1 MSFLHPARPALSAL
15 ALAAGFGAALAPAAA
30 QSTEVSTD
38 EDKPKGSQKT
48 ELGASDEIIVT
59 GKYTIDN
66 KIDTATGLGLSV
78 QETPQSVSIVTS
90 QRILDQNLI
99 SVADVIQ
106 NAVGVTVAEVDDVRN
121 NFYARGFDITNY
133 QVDGV
138 PLAWTLAGG
147 KGETN
152 IDVSIY
158 DRVEIVRGATGL
170 LTGVGDPSASVNLVR
185 KHADKSELG
194 GYINASYGSWDTW
207 RASADIGGQ
216 ITADGRLRFRLVSRY
231 EEGDSYIDLYH
242 SKKWLVYGT
251 IDADITETTLLRAGV
266 SHQRGTPTAPAWG
279 ALPTFWSDGSPTDW
293 ARSKSTSA
301 EWSYW
306 NTTNQNIYATLRQE
320 IGDKWNL
327 TLNYNRMRNAEQA
340 KLLYLSGTVDV
351 DTGVIGSTYPY
362 KDEGESIQNSFDGQ
376 LKGTVSLFGRDHD
389 VVIGAL
395 HSVQK
400 LYTNSFGALYF
411 PDNPNFVADGGSTVP
426 DPGFSD
432 EAYLAVDQKIV
443 QTGVYGALRANLS
456 DRLKVIGGGR
466 IASWKQTGLSYG
478 IESDYGDKGVFI
490 PYAGVLYDII
500 PGVRAYASF
509 TRIFTPQSA
518 IDANL
523 RQLPPIE
530 GDSYEIGLKNSFFDD
545 ALQTSVALF
554 RIKQNNLAQVD
565 NDAPEITPPGGLP
578 QQPYVASDGA
588 TSKGFEIEVT
598 GSPLQGW
605 NLNFGYSQFK
615 IKDADG
621 ANVNTDQPRKL
632 LKLFTTYTIGDLTFG
647 GGVNYRSKAYSE
659 GTNPVTEGAFRF
671 QQDGYTLVSLM
682 ARYNLSENLQI
693 QGNIE
698 NLFDRKYYSQIGFY
712 SQYRYG
718 EPRNVT
724 LTLRYQY

>member
-1 MSFLHPARPALSAL
+1 MI
-15 ALAAGFGAALAPAAA
+15 GGAFAVYAMPAAA
-30 QSTEVSTD
+30 QTAAEDNGGD
-38 EDKPKGSQKT
+38 EDS
-48 ELGASDEIIVT
+48 IVVT

-78 QETPQSVSIVTS
+78 QETPQSVSIVTA

-121 NFYARGFDITNY
+121 NFFARGFDISNY

-185 KHADKSELG
+185 KHADSTELK
-194 GYINASYGSWDTW
+194 GYVNGSYGSWDTW

-216 ITADGRLRFRLVSRY
+216 VTADGRLRFRVVGRY

-242 SKKWLVYGT
+242 NKKWLVYGT
-251 IDADITETTLLRAGV
+251 IDADVTDTTLLRLGV
-266 SHQRGTPTAPAWG
+266 SHQRGTPSAPAWG
-279 ALPTFWSDGSPTDW
+279 ALPTFFSDGTTTDW
-293 ARSKSTSA
+293 DRSKSTSA
-301 EWSYW
+301 DWSYW
-306 NTTNQNIYATLRQE
+306 NTTNQNLYATVRQE
-320 IGDKWNL
+320 IGDKW
-327 TLNYNRMRNAEQA
+327 TFTFNYNRMRNAEQA
-340 KLLYLSGTVDV
+340 KLLYLSGNVDV
-351 DTGVIGSTYPY
+351 NTGVIDSAFPY

-376 LKGTVSLFGRDHD
+376 LKGSVNLLGRDHD

-395 HSVQK
+395 RSVQN
-400 LYTNSFGALYF
+400 LYTNSFSANSF
-411 PDNPNFVADGGSTVP
+411 PSGPDFVSDGGSTVA
-426 DPGFSD
+426 DPGFTTVPF
-432 EAYLAVDQKIV
+432 LAVDQKIV
-443 QTGVYGALRANLS
+443 QTGVYGALRANVT
-456 DRLKVIGGGR
+456 DQLKIIGGGR
-466 IASWKQTGLSYG
+466 IASWKQTGTNYG
-478 IESDYGDKGVFI
+478 AVVDYGDKGVFI
-490 PYAGVLYDII
+490 PYIGALYDIV
-500 PGVRAYASF
+500 PGLRAYASY

-523 RQLPPIE
+523 NQLPPIE
-530 GDSYEIGLKNSFFDD
+530 GDSYEIGLKNSFFND
-545 ALQTSVALF
+545 ALQTSIALF
-554 RIKQNNLAQVD
+554 RIKQNNLAQIDV
-565 NDAPEITPPGGLP
+565 DAPQITPPGGLP

-588 TSKGFEIEVT
+588 TSKGFEVEIT
-598 GSPLQGW
+598 GEPLEGW

-615 IKDADG
+615 IEDADG
-621 ANVNTDQPRKL
+621 AKVNTDQPRKL

-647 GGVNYRSKAYSE
+647 GGVNYRSKAYST
-659 GTNPVTEGAFRF
+659 GANPVTNAAFRF

-682 ARYNLSENLQI
+682 TRYALTENLQV
-693 QGNIE
+693 QANVE
-698 NLFDRKYYSQIGFY
+698 NLFDKKYYSQIGFY

-718 EPRNVT
+718 APRNFTVSGT
-724 LTLRYQY
+724 YRF

>member
-1 MSFLHPARPALSAL
+1 MKSRIALMI
-15 ALAAGFGAALAPAAA
+15 GGAFAVYAMPAAA
-30 QSTEVSTD
+30 QTAAEDNGGD
-38 EDKPKGSQKT
+38 EDS
-48 ELGASDEIIVT
+48 IVVT

-78 QETPQSVSIVTS
+78 QETPQSVSIVTA

-121 NFYARGFDITNY
+121 NFFARGFDITNY

-185 KHADKSELG
+185 KHADSTELK
-194 GYINASYGSWDTW
+194 GYVNGSYGSWDTW

-216 ITADGRLRFRLVSRY
+216 VTADGRLRFRVVGRY

-242 SKKWLVYGT
+242 NKKWLVYGT
-251 IDADITETTLLRAGV
+251 IDADVTDTTLLRLGV
-266 SHQRGTPTAPAWG
+266 SHQRGTPSAPAWG
-279 ALPTFWSDGSPTDW
+279 ALPTFFSDGTTTDW
-293 ARSKSTSA
+293 DRSKSTSA
-301 EWSYW
+301 DWSYW
-306 NTTNQNIYATLRQE
+306 NTTNQNLYATVRQE
-320 IGDKWNL
+320 IGDKW
-327 TLNYNRMRNAEQA
+327 TFTFNYNRMRNAEQA
-340 KLLYLSGTVDV
+340 KLLYLSGNVDV
-351 DTGVIGSTYPY
+351 NTGVIDSAFPY

-376 LKGTVSLFGRDHD
+376 LKGSVNLLGRDHD

-395 HSVQK
+395 RSVQK
-400 LYTNSFGALYF
+400 LYTNSFSANSF
-411 PDNPNFVADGGSTVP
+411 PSGPDFVSDGGSTVA
-426 DPGFSD
+426 DPGFTTVPF
-432 EAYLAVDQKIV
+432 LAVDQKIV
-443 QTGVYGALRANLS
+443 QTGVYGALRANVT
-456 DRLKVIGGGR
+456 DQLKIIGGGR
-466 IASWKQTGLSYG
+466 IASWKQTGTNYG
-478 IESDYGDKGVFI
+478 AVVDYGDKGVFI
-490 PYAGVLYDII
+490 PYIGALYDIV
-500 PGVRAYASF
+500 PGLRAYASY

-523 RQLPPIE
+523 NQLPPIE
-530 GDSYEIGLKNSFFDD
+530 GDSYEIGLKNSFFND
-545 ALQTSVALF
+545 ALQTSIALF
-554 RIKQNNLAQVD
+554 RIKQNNLAQIDV
-565 NDAPEITPPGGLP
+565 DAPQITPPGGLP

-588 TSKGFEIEVT
+588 TSKGFEVEIT
-598 GSPLQGW
+598 GEPLEGW

-615 IKDADG
+615 IEDADG
-621 ANVNTDQPRKL
+621 AKVNTDQPRKL

-647 GGVNYRSKAYSE
+647 GGVNYRSKAYST
-659 GTNPVTEGAFRF
+659 GANPVTNAAFRF

-682 ARYNLSENLQI
+682 TRYALTENLQV
-693 QGNIE
+693 QANVE
-698 NLFDRKYYSQIGFY
+698 NLFDKKYYSQIGFY

-718 EPRNVT
+718 APRNFTVSGT
-724 LTLRYQY
+724 YRF

>member
-1 MSFLHPARPALSAL
+1 MI
-15 ALAAGFGAALAPAAA
+15 GGAFAVYAMPAAA
-30 QSTEVSTD
+30 QTAAEDNGGD
-38 EDKPKGSQKT
+38 EDS
-48 ELGASDEIIVT
+48 IVVT

-78 QETPQSVSIVTS
+78 QETPQSVSIVTA

-121 NFYARGFDITNY
+121 NFFARGFDITNY

-185 KHADKSELG
+185 KHADSTELK
-194 GYINASYGSWDTW
+194 GYVNGSYGSWDTW

-216 ITADGRLRFRLVSRY
+216 VTADGRLRFRVVGRY

-242 SKKWLVYGT
+242 NKKWLVYGT
-251 IDADITETTLLRAGV
+251 IDADVTDTTLLRLGV
-266 SHQRGTPTAPAWG
+266 SHQRGTPSAPAWG
-279 ALPTFWSDGSPTDW
+279 ALPTFFSDGTTTDW
-293 ARSKSTSA
+293 DRSKSTSA
-301 EWSYW
+301 DWSYW
-306 NTTNQNIYATLRQE
+306 NTTNQNLYATVRQE
-320 IGDKWNL
+320 IGDKW
-327 TLNYNRMRNAEQA
+327 TFTFNYNRMRNAEQA
-340 KLLYLSGTVDV
+340 KLLYLSGNVDV
-351 DTGVIGSTYPY
+351 NTGVIDSAFPY

-376 LKGTVSLFGRDHD
+376 LKGSVNLLGRDHD

-395 HSVQK
+395 RSVQK
-400 LYTNSFGALYF
+400 LYTNSFSANSF
-411 PDNPNFVADGGSTVP
+411 PSGPDFVSDGGSTVA
-426 DPGFSD
+426 DPGFTTVPF
-432 EAYLAVDQKIV
+432 LAVDQKIV
-443 QTGVYGALRANLS
+443 QTGVYGALRANVT
-456 DRLKVIGGGR
+456 DQLKIIGGGR
-466 IASWKQTGLSYG
+466 IASWKQTGTNYG
-478 IESDYGDKGVFI
+478 AVVDYGDKGVFI
-490 PYAGVLYDII
+490 PYIGALYDIV
-500 PGVRAYASF
+500 PGLRAYASY

-523 RQLPPIE
+523 NQLPPIE
-530 GDSYEIGLKNSFFDD
+530 GDSYEIGLKNSFFND
-545 ALQTSVALF
+545 ALQTSIALF
-554 RIKQNNLAQVD
+554 RIKQNNLAQIDV
-565 NDAPEITPPGGLP
+565 DAPQITPPGGLP

-588 TSKGFEIEVT
+588 TSKGFEVEIT
-598 GSPLQGW
+598 GEPLEGW

-615 IKDADG
+615 IEDADG
-621 ANVNTDQPRKL
+621 AKVNTDQPRKL

-647 GGVNYRSKAYSE
+647 GGVNYRSKAYST
-659 GTNPVTEGAFRF
+659 GANPVTNAAFRF

-682 ARYNLSENLQI
+682 TRYALTENLQV
-693 QGNIE
+693 QANVE
-698 NLFDRKYYSQIGFY
+698 NLFDKKYYSQIGFY

-718 EPRNVT
+718 APRNFTVSGT
-724 LTLRYQY
+724 YRF

>member
-1 MSFLHPARPALSAL
+1 MIAGSAL
-15 ALAAGFGAALAPAAA
+15 ATPANA
-30 QSTEVSTD
+30 QSDDVSVAGKQSEPVREKNAD
-38 EDKPKGSQKT
+38 GD
-48 ELGASDEIIVT
+48 DIVVS
-59 GKYTIDN
+59 GKYTIDS
-66 KIDTATGLGLSV
+66 KIDTATGLGLTV
-78 QETPQSVSIVTS
+78 QETPQSVSVITS
-90 QRILDQNLI
+90 QRIIDQNLI

-106 NAVGVTVAEVDDVRN
+106 NAVGVTVSEVDDVRN

-133 QVDGV
+133 QIDGV

-185 KHADKSELG
+185 KHADRTELG
-194 GYINASYGSWDTW
+194 GYLTASYGSWDTW
-207 RASADIGGQ
+207 RASGDIGGRV
-216 ITADGRLRFRLVSRY
+216 TADGSLRFRLVGRY

-242 SKKWLVYGT
+242 NKKWLVYGT
-251 IDADITETTLLRAGV
+251 IDADVTDTTLLRLGV

-279 ALPTFWSDGSPTDW
+279 ALPTFFSDGSATDW
-293 ARSKSTSA
+293 SRSKSTSA
-301 EWSYW
+301 DWTYW
-306 NTTNQNIYATLRQE
+306 NTTNQNLYATLRQQ
-320 IGDKWNL
+320 IGDRWKL

-376 LKGTVSLFGRDHD
+376 LKGSVNLFGRDHD

-395 HSVQK
+395 RSVQK
-400 LYTNSFGALYF
+400 LYTNSFSALYV
-411 PDNPNFVADGGSTVP
+411 PDNPDFVADGGSTVP
-426 DPGFSD
+426 DPGFSPTP
-432 EAYLAVDQKIV
+432 YLAVDQKIV
-443 QTGVYGALRANLS
+443 QTGIYGAVRANLS

-466 IASWKQTGLSYG
+466 IASWKQKGLSYG
-478 IESDYGDKGVFI
+478 VESDYGDKGVFI
-490 PYAGVLYDII
+490 PYAGVLYDIV
-500 PGVRAYASF
+500 PGIRAYASF
-509 TRIFTPQSA
+509 TRIFTPQSE

-530 GDSYEIGLKNSFFDD
+530 GDSYEIGLKNSFFND
-545 ALQTSVALF
+545 ALQTSIALF

-565 NDAPEITPPGGLP
+565 NDAPQITPPGGLP

-588 TSKGFEIEVT
+588 TSKGFEIEAT
-598 GSPLQGW
+598 GSPLPGW
-605 NLNFGYSQFK
+605 NLNFGYSQFS
-615 IKDADG
+615 IEDADG

-632 LKLFTTYTIGDLTFG
+632 LKLFTTYAIDKLTLG

-659 GTNPVTEGAFRF
+659 GVNPVTGGAFRF
-671 QQDGYTLVSLM
+671 QQDGYALVNLM
-682 ARYNLSENLQI
+682 ARYRLTDNVEI

-698 NLFDRKYYSQIGFY
+698 NLFDKKYYSQIGFY

-718 EPRNVT
+718 APRNFT
-724 LTLRYQY
+724 LSASYRFQ